1 MAYIPIFYEIKDR
14 ICLVVGGGSVAYR
27 KIRALLDFEAKVVC
41 VAEQVCEDVL
51 RLSEAQESGRLDL
64 ICTSYEPADCDGK
77 ALVIAATDDVQLN
90 HRIAEYCK
98 DRGILV
104 NAVDQKED
112 CSFIFPAYVRERN
125 LVAAFSSSGNSPV
138 IAQYL
143 KEQERDILTPL
154 LAELNEYMGEWRP
167 QIQAAYRTMEERK
180 YAYQRILQMTLDSG
194 RIPGEDEIKAILEGE

>member
-1 MAYIPIFYEIKDR
+1 M
-14 ICLVVGGGSVAYR
+14 
-27 KIRALLDFEAKVVC
+27 
-41 VAEQVCEDVL
+41 
-51 RLSEAQESGRLDL
+51 
-64 ICTSYEPADCDGK
+64 
-77 ALVIAATDDVQLN
+77 
-90 HRIAEYCK
+90 
-98 DRGILV
+98 
-104 NAVDQKED
+104 DQKED

-180 YAYQRILQMTLDSG
+180 YAYQRG
-194 RIPGEDEIKAILEGE
+194 GGGGGGGGGVPGEDEIKAILEGE

>member
-64 ICTSYEPADCDGK
+64 ICKSYEPADCDGK

-112 CSFIFPAYVRERN
+112 CTFIFPSYVT
-125 LVAAFSSSGNSPV
+125 
-138 IAQYL
+138 Y
-143 KEQERDILTPL
+143 
-154 LAELNEYMGEWRP
+154 
-167 QIQAAYRTMEERK
+167 
-180 YAYQRILQMTLDSG
+180 
-194 RIPGEDEIKAILEGE
+194 IK

>member
-1 MAYIPIFYEIKDR
+1 MAYIPIFYEIKAR

-64 ICTSYEPADCDGK
+64 ICKSYEP
-77 ALVIAATDDVQLN
+77 VQLN

-180 YAYQRILQMTLDSG
+180 YAYQRILRMTLDSG